1 MKRLV
6 PLLLLL
12 SLLLAACGQ
21 GSTAQPAASTPATS
35 ADAPTT
41 AATTAAAATEASTTA
56 ATEAPTDAQATTDPT
71 AAEATVAPT
80 TAGAAPAGELA
91 VDKSKLSKTL
101 NVYAWSD
108 YIAPEAL
115 KGFEDTY
122 GVKVSVD
129 TYGNNEDM
137 IAKVRPGSSGYDV
150 VQPSDYAVQ
159 IMGSEKLLAPLDKA
173 MLPNLANI
181 KPENLDLYFDKGN
194 MYSVPYNYGTT
205 GLAYSKKAFPTPP
218 DSWGVVF
225 DAAQAEKIKGQFSML
240 DDSREVPGAALKYA
254 GKSLNDTDAAD
265 LAKAEE
271 LLKAQKPFLAA
282 YDSDT
287 VSRKLAAGETVIA
300 HCYNNVALQARM
312 GIAGD
317 FSGNADVGFF
327 IPKEGGTI
335 WQDNFVVLADSANKY
350 TAFVFL
356 NYMMKPEVAAQ
367 NTEFNLGLTPNA
379 AAEKLLPADLTA
391 LYGEGF
397 APDTATVKRLE
408 WIERNDKTSA
418 FDTLWTA
425 VKGE

>member
-1 MKRLV
+1 MRRLP

-12 SLLLAACGQ
+12 ALLLAACGQ
-21 GSTAQPAASTPATS
+21 GGAAQPAAETPATS

-41 AATTAAAATEASTTA
+41 AAATAAPADAQPTEA
-56 ATEAPTDAQATTDPT
+56 PT
-71 AAEATVAPT
+71 AAEATPAP
-80 TAGAAPAGELA
+80 ASEGEAAPAGELE
-91 VDKSKLSKTL
+91 VDRSKLSQAL

-108 YIAPEAL
+108 YIAPEVL
-115 KGFEDTY
+115 ESFQEEY
-122 GVKVSVD
+122 GVAVSVD
-129 TYGNNEDM
+129 TFGSNEDM

-150 VQPSDYAVQ
+150 AQPSDYAVQ
-159 IMGSEKLLAPLDKA
+159 IMASENLLAPLDKA

-194 MYSVPYNYGTT
+194 QYSVPFNYGTT

-218 DSWGVVF
+218 DSWAVVF
-225 DAAQAEKIKGQFSML
+225 DAAQAEQIKGQFSML
-240 DDSREVPGAALKYA
+240 DDAREVPGAALKFL
-254 GKSLNDTDAAD
+254 GKSLNDTDAAS
-265 LAKAEE
+265 LAQVEE

-287 VSRKLAAGETVIA
+287 VSRKLAAGEVVIA
-300 HCYNNVALQARM
+300 QCYNNVALQARM
-312 GIAGD
+312 GIEGD
-317 FSGNADVGFF
+317 FDGNPDIGFF

-335 WQDNFVVLADSANKY
+335 WQDNFVVLADSPNQY

-356 NYMMKPEVAAQ
+356 NYMLRADVAAK
-367 NTEFNLGLTPNA
+367 NTEYNLGLSPNA
-379 AAEKLLPADLTA
+379 AAEKLLPADLGT

-397 APDTATVKRLE
+397 APDADTVKRLE
-408 WIERNDKTSA
+408 WIERNDATGA